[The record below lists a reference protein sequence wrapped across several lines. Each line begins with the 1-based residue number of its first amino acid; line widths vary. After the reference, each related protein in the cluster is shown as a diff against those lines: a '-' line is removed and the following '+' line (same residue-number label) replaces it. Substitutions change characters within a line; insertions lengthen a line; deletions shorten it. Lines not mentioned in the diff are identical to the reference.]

1 MQRKQG
7 VEYINTY
14 RAPLKTLLNF
24 LDKTKRMDY
33 TWGSKAR
40 QENLKNTVS
49 EQEERGGIMGGFGF
63 FDFEERCEQLNK
75 LGDPLERLHGVID
88 WGKFRSI
95 LRKVR

>member
-1 MQRKQG
+1 M
-7 VEYINTY
+7 
-14 RAPLKTLLNF
+14 
-24 LDKTKRMDY
+24 
-33 TWGSKAR
+33 
-40 QENLKNTVS
+40 S